1 MAEKGGFGSG
11 LLKALILAVLS
22 FVVLFF
28 LFPNV
33 SDQNFGYSYKNGDLG
48 IRNRLT
54 NEVVQG
60 MKDSGAS
67 QVDIDAVVEK
77 IKENS
82 EITINKL
89 MKAIDSLKLEDVG
102 NQVLTGVVDSLNLE
116 DASDQVLN
124 EILQKDD

>member
-22 FVVLFF
+22 FAVLFF
-28 LFPNV
+28 LFPNI

-60 MKDSGAS
+60 MRDSGAS
-67 QVDIDAVVEK
+67 QVEIDAIIEK

-82 EITINKL
+82 EITVNKL
-89 MKAIDSLKLEDVG
+89 MEVIDSLNLKDTG
-102 NQVLTGVVDSLNLE
+102 NQVLSNIFKLGD
-116 DASDQVLN
+116 
-124 EILQKDD
+124 